1 MVSIATAWGY
11 SFAVLGVGPVVR
23 EGERYRYRES
33 DTRRV
38 ALPDAAEEGRVV
50 SMAAAGVTALLCL
63 GRDPL

>member
-1 MVSIATAWGY
+1 M
-11 SFAVLGVGPVVR
+11 R

-50 SMAAAGVTALLCL
+50 SIATALLCL
-63 GRDPL
+63 GWDPF